1 MSLSFCQLNQLIN
14 EQGPPPPPP
23 PVRADHRTKILKRVL
38 DGLKKGLGTDDA
50 KQLGGSFTDE
60 NLRTQS
66 NLDDETI
73 NAAKKLGILV
83 RSDQGHWQLGRGI
96 MDAIL
101 TDQQPKPGLN
111 FDRESHV
118 VRPRSNDGDRAK
130 KLESIADQLSIRSSD
145 SIGDWPT
152 SLDGYARQLRR
163 IADELRQ
170 ANDRRKRKDRVVGGV
185 FDEPGRQS

>member
-1 MSLSFCQLNQLIN
+1 
-14 EQGPPPPPP
+14 
-23 PVRADHRTKILKRVL
+23 
-38 DGLKKGLGTDDA
+38 
-50 KQLGGSFTDE
+50 
-60 NLRTQS
+60 
-66 NLDDETI
+66 
-73 NAAKKLGILV
+73 
-83 RSDQGHWQLGRGI
+83 

-130 KLESIADQLSIRSSD
+130 KLDSIADQLSIRAKSFHV
-145 SIGDWPT
+145 GDELAT